1 MDVGLLQVKG
11 EISCSNK
18 TSTPY
23 TFVVQGATG
32 FFSICRSHNSV
43 SFFLAIQYLSQKMTF
58 QRILNMNSTRVVAS
72 GAGLAHPFGV
82 LEFHAFCSI
91 FTFL

>member
-23 TFVVQGATG
+23 TFVVQGG
-32 FFSICRSHNSV
+32 HGYVPFVVVIILSLLFFW
-43 SFFLAIQYLSQKMTF
+43 SF
-58 QRILNMNSTRVVAS
+58 STNDFS
-72 GAGLAHPFGV
+72 TDFKH
-82 LEFHAFCSI
+82 E
-91 FTFL
+91 